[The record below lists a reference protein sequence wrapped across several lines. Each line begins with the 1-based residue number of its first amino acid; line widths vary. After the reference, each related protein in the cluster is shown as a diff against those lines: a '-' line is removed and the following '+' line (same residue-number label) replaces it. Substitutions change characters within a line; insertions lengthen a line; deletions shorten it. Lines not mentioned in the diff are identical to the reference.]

1 MAMRVIKTGLP
12 EMLLFSAN
20 LAFDLCPSDTY
31 TLGQLQN
38 GFNTEAFRGLDPKR
52 AELYTLCERMGVGIT
67 VMKPLGGGK
76 LISKEHT
83 PFNEPMTV
91 AQCIHYALTR
101 PAVASVLPG
110 CKTGAEVLDAVSYLD
125 KGNGERDYA
134 PLLGTLRNDFLGNCV
149 YCGHCQPCPE
159 QIDIAAVNKY
169 LDIARLD
176 EKNIPPS
183 VRSHYNGLARKGE
196 DCGGCK
202 SCEAR
207 CPFGVKVASN
217 MDEAARIFA

>member
-1 MAMRVIKTGLP
+1 
-12 EMLLFSAN
+12 
-20 LAFDLCPSDTY
+20 
-31 TLGQLQN
+31 
-38 GFNTEAFRGLDPKR
+38 
-52 AELYTLCERMGVGIT
+52 MGVGIT

-169 LDIARLD
+169 LDIAGWTKNNPVLRPFPLQRL
-176 EKNIPPS
+176 
-183 VRSHYNGLARKGE
+183 VRKWRRLRR
-196 DCGGCK
+196 CK
-202 SCEAR
+202 SCGPLPLR
-207 CPFGVKVASN
+207 VKVAPIWMSS
-217 MDEAARIFA
+217 AHFA